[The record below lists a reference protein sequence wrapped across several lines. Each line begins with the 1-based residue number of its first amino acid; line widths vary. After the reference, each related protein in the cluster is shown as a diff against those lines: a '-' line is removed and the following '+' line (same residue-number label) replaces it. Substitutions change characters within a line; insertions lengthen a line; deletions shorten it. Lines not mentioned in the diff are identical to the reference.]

1 MCTSKQPKQLLTIE
15 MPQKSDTTQA
25 DKCIGIDPEKLLS
38 EKVLSNQTSF
48 WTEMK
53 AQTDELQNH
62 YLQREKRIYIT
73 LQRIQQSERYCTS
86 DQIVKR
92 LQKLHMDVSSLIIL
106 VEDSLEEFV
115 SVVTEFDAHHDKDTL
130 ETETELLHNSYD
142 FINCDHLR
150 RIISTI
156 EARIEEHSHSESHI
170 EEDVK
175 EAEPEQVKSR
185 DCCKDDTDFTEC
197 TNHISLDS
205 CFSDFSISRTNE
217 KKFNK
222 SRSRFYFKQLFRR
235 KRDNMS
241 TTILM
246 K

>member
-1 MCTSKQPKQLLTIE
+1 MS
-15 MPQKSDTTQA
+15 QKSDTTQD

-106 VEDSLEEFV
+106 VEDGLEEFV

-142 FINCDHLR
+142 FINFNHLR

-156 EARIEEHSHSESHI
+156 EARIEEHSHFESHI
-170 EEDVK
+170 EEDVDEEDVE
-175 EAEPEQVKSR
+175 EAEPEQAKSR
-185 DCCKDDTDFTEC
+185 DFCKGDTDEVTEC
-197 TNHISLDS
+197 TNHMSLDS
-205 CFSDFSISRTNE
+205 RFSDFSISRTNE

-222 SRSRFYFKQLFRR
+222 SRSRFSFKQLFRR
-235 KRDNMS
+235 KKDNIS
-241 TTILM
+241 TSILM